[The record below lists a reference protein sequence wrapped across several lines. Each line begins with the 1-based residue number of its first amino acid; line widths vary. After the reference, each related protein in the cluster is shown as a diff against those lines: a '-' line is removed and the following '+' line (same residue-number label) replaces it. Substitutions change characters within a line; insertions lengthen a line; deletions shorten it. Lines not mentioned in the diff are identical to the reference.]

1 MVAIDRESA
10 LCSYVEKSAPDKRRG
25 LLAGV
30 CEDELFW
37 PELHSASALCASLKE
52 LADPCSSVLFSDLVF
67 SDAPDRPTTISS
79 PELIGSLRSH
89 DHSHDTLSLEIELAM
104 EAEEEGMA
112 TRMQDLLAEPLQ
124 PWMEDRGDAEVELL
138 QEEMLDPAL
147 FDLGVLHLPPLTA
160 LSQRLQPKPVQ
171 DPFTDQ
177 MGRQLT
183 HAVVLARDLRFG
195 ESSSRCKEWL
205 EQREVFVGEDLN
217 YTTKEEEE
225 EVVMVAG
232 SSRRALL
239 AEPLTSSPMGTVD
252 SLCLPELDPFPDDDL
267 EVEHELEGI
276 HCTTHNVLGVC
287 STNT

>member
-1 MVAIDRESA
+1 M
-10 LCSYVEKSAPDKRRG
+10 
-25 LLAGV
+25 LASV

-52 LADPCSSVLFSDLVF
+52 LADSCSSVLFSDLVF
-67 SDAPDRPTTISS
+67 SDAADRPTTISS

-89 DHSHDTLSLEIELAM
+89 DQSHDTLSLEIELAM
-104 EAEEEGMA
+104 EAEEEGVA

-124 PWMEDRGDAEVELL
+124 PWMEDRGDAEVKLL

-171 DPFTDQ
+171 DPFTDR

-183 HAVVLARDLRFG
+183 HAVVLAGDLRFG

-205 EQREVFVGEDLN
+205 EHREVFVGEDLN
-217 YTTKEEEE
+217 YTTKE

-239 AEPLTSSPMGTVD
+239 AEPLTSSPMETVN

-276 HCTTHNVLGVC
+276 HCPTHNVLGMC
-287 STNT
+287 NTNT